1 MKFTMKFTMKF
12 LAFFIIFSLGVSARN
27 LVDANSFKPSAAKYY
42 YQSNHKLHESASVVR
57 PLFGNN
63 FGVVSVPRLL
73 TRKLTS
79 YGPYYTTRRIQT
91 IDEHKL
97 GYYYGK

>member
-1 MKFTMKFTMKF
+1 MKFTMKF
-12 LAFFIIFSLGVSARN
+12 LAFFIIFSLGVSAM

-42 YQSNHKLHESASVVR
+42 YQSIHESASVVR

-91 IDEHKL
+91 IDGHKL